1 MQKISVFFFWLSS
14 EFIILTPLTF
24 RKEKHL
30 LRNISLRLTSL
41 KVVNYRNILI
51 YSSEIGSLARREENK
66 HKNNKEKQLH
76 NKFKPI
82 IPESIRQARN

>member
-1 MQKISVFFFWLSS
+1 
-14 EFIILTPLTF
+14 
-24 RKEKHL
+24 
-30 LRNISLRLTSL
+30 LTSL

-51 YSSEIGSLARREENK
+51 YSSEISFLARREENK
-66 HKNNKEKQLH
+66 HKNNKEKQLQ